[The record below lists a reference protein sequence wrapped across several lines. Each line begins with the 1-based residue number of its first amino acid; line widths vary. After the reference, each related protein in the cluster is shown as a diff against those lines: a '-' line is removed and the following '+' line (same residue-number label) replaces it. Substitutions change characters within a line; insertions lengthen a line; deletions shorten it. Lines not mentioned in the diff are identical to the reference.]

1 LDIRVL
7 KMNKKSNLGRNVKSL
22 GKALQTYGQHFMFD
36 NNAAS
41 KLVEQYFPGG
51 VLWWQGPN

>member
-1 LDIRVL
+1 
-7 KMNKKSNLGRNVKSL
+7 MNKKSNLGRNVKSL